1 MEDEVAYS
9 PLAVSAVS
17 SVVSY
22 IFNKEDE
29 NGPPRFPSLGFK
41 IIFNVLPSSFRY
53 VYLWEG

>member
-1 MEDEVAYS
+1 MAYS